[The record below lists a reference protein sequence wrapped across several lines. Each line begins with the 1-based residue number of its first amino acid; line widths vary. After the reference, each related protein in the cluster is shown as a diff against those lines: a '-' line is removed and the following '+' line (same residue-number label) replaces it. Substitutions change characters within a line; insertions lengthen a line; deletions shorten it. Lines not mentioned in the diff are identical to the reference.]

1 MDIGNI
7 REGIW
12 MYMKNF
18 AEALVEPTCTS
29 WVKFTEAI
37 YMFNFIFSNLNQIY
51 LHLGVCEIYF
61 LYCLYNTNTKRFNWL
76 SILVVLVFCNINANS
91 YGNSFAFFFCLL

>member
-37 YMFNFIFSNLNQIY
+37 YM
-51 LHLGVCEIYF
+51 
-61 LYCLYNTNTKRFNWL
+61 
-76 SILVVLVFCNINANS
+76 
-91 YGNSFAFFFCLL
+91 